1 MMNYMKI
8 SVWDTYVPREDGKT
22 MHFDILVPSTME
34 EKESILGYGR
44 EYLSSKPFQTAE
56 LSSKECNFCH
66 LEQAPEAITDII
78 HKKGYYIIEMENCE

>member
-1 MMNYMKI
+1 MKI

-34 EKESILGYGR
+34 EKESIFGYGR

-56 LSSKECNFCH
+56 LSSKECKFCYMEH
-66 LEQAPEAITDII
+66 ASDAIADII

>member
-66 LEQAPEAITDII
+66 LEQAPEAIADII

>member
-1 MMNYMKI
+1 MKI

-34 EKESILGYGR
+34 EMESILGYGR

-66 LEQAPEAITDII
+66 LEQAPEAIADII